1 MDYDQ
6 DNDSRGLSKGPFYG
20 AAAFIFAV
28 LSLYVSVVLKDEG
41 TLGHWQIATCIL
53 GSGLIATLLFLPHF
67 LEGFVER
74 LIEKLS
80 QQESDLTSKAF
91 YELKEIRTDI
101 DALTLK
107 LDKVPTLVNK
117 IVSDLLLNGSQPN
130 SSGIIDQLNNLENKL
145 HSRLERIEESAM
157 NPPSLL
163 DPDPSLS
170 KLEKDVRLINKQIN
184 LLREK
189 LESLPSPEEKN
200 NLSAAKVPLLKM
212 NQTKKKMS
220 WRNKNYPHPLVR
232 K

>member
-1 MDYDQ
+1 
-6 DNDSRGLSKGPFYG
+6 
-20 AAAFIFAV
+20 
-28 LSLYVSVVLKDEG
+28 
-41 TLGHWQIATCIL
+41 
-53 GSGLIATLLFLPHF
+53 
-67 LEGFVER
+67 
-74 LIEKLS
+74 
-80 QQESDLTSKAF
+80 
-91 YELKEIRTDI
+91 
-101 DALTLK
+101 
-107 LDKVPTLVNK
+107 
-117 IVSDLLLNGSQPN
+117 
-130 SSGIIDQLNNLENKL
+130 
-145 HSRLERIEESAM
+145 M

-170 KLEKDVRLINKQIN
+170 NLEKDVRLIHEQIN